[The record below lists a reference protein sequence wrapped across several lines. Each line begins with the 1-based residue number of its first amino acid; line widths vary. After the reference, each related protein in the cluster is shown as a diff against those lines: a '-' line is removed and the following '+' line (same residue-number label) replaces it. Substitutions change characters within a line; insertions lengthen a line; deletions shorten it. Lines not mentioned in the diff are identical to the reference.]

1 MTLTLKHSHEISQT
15 LGLCWKCYSWELRI
29 KILRVCSFSCF
40 ILVRWV
46 HYEIIFLISYVSV
59 HVTCFVPLE
68 IACYI
73 YSQNYTDHLEWWNE
87 CFELEYNFCTIS
99 SFWQLKLKHTERQY
113 ISDGNKGTVNYLL
126 QRGSICSSLYKYCIF
141 KAMFI
146 HYKDVLKTLHVNC
159 MTMFSKD
166 ASHKMFLFCYTVIT
180 CVGRA
185 PLVLHFVIRKT
196 GFFES
201 L

>member
-15 LGLCWKCYSWELRI
+15 LGLCWKCYSWKLRI

-141 KAMFI
+141 I
-146 HYKDVLKTLHVNC
+146 HEQPRPCLYITK
-159 MTMFSKD
+159 
-166 ASHKMFLFCYTVIT
+166 LF
-180 CVGRA
+180 
-185 PLVLHFVIRKT
+185 
-196 GFFES
+196 
-201 L
+201 

>member
-1 MTLTLKHSHEISQT
+1 M
-15 LGLCWKCYSWELRI
+15 
-29 KILRVCSFSCF
+29 
-40 ILVRWV
+40 
-46 HYEIIFLISYVSV
+46 
-59 HVTCFVPLE
+59 PLE

-185 PLVLHFVIRKT
+185 PLVLHFVISKT
-196 GFFES
+196 VFLSHYKFYVTVSFMTRYIISRIVSCTLERNVITVMFA
-201 L
+201 